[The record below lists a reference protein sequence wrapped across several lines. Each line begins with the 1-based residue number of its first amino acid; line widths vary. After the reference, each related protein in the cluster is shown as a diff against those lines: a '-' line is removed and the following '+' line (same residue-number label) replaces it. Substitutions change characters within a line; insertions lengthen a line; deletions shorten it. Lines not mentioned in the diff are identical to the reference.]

1 MDQTLKKHDSVID
14 THDNELRKHD
24 SVIGSHDNE
33 LRKHDEI
40 LDEHDDEI
48 CHIRQDLVDIKTRL
62 GIKDL
67 TNGQVQKY
75 QEELI
80 KSVVE
85 EKMERKEQDAILRED
100 IKSVDSKTWY
110 ILTGVILSIL
120 LEIGFILFR
129 GG

>member
-1 MDQTLKKHDSVID
+1 MDQTLKSHKSVID
-14 THDNELRKHD
+14 SHDGELKKHD
-24 SVIGSHDNE
+24 YAID
-33 LRKHDEI
+33 KHDE
-40 LDEHDDEI
+40 LLNEHDDEI
-48 CHIRQDLVDIKTRL
+48 CHIRRDLVDIKTRL

-100 IKSVDSKTWY
+100 IKSLDDKTWY

-120 LEIGFILFR
+120 LEIGFMVFK

>member
-1 MDQTLKKHDSVID
+1 MDQTLK
-14 THDNELRKHD
+14 KHD

-33 LRKHDEI
+33 LRKHDLVI
-40 LDEHDDEI
+40 DSHDNGLKKHDDEI

-100 IKSVDSKTWY
+100 IKSVDNKTWY

-120 LEIGFILFR
+120 LEIGFKLFR

>member
-14 THDNELRKHD
+14 
-24 SVIGSHDNE
+24 SHDNE
-33 LRKHDEI
+33 LKKHDYVIDKHDEL

-48 CHIRQDLVDIKTRL
+48 CHIRRDLVDIKTRL

-100 IKSVDSKTWY
+100 IKALDDKTWY

-120 LEIGFILFR
+120 LEICFMMFKV
-129 GG
+129 

>member
-1 MDQTLKKHDSVID
+1 MDQTLK
-14 THDNELRKHD
+14 KHD

-33 LRKHDEI
+33 LRKHDLVIDSHDNE
-40 LDEHDDEI
+40 LKKHDDEI

-100 IKSVDSKTWY
+100 IKSVDNKTWY

-120 LEIGFILFR
+120 LEIGFKLFR

>member
-1 MDQTLKKHDSVID
+1 MDQTLKKHDSVIGSYD
-14 THDNELRKHD
+14 SELKKHD
-24 SVIGSHDNE
+24 YAID
-33 LRKHDEI
+33 KHDEI

-48 CHIRQDLVDIKTRL
+48 CHIRRDLVDIKTRL

-100 IKSVDSKTWY
+100 IKSLDDKTWY

-120 LEIGFILFR
+120 LEIGFMMFK
-129 GG
+129 G

>member
-1 MDQTLKKHDSVID
+1 MDQILKSHKSVID
-14 THDNELRKHD
+14 SHD
-24 SVIGSHDNE
+24 SE
-33 LRKHDEI
+33 LKKYDYAIDKHDEL

-48 CHIRQDLVDIKTRL
+48 CHIRRDLVDIKTRL

-100 IKSVDSKTWY
+100 IKSLDDKTWY

-120 LEIGFILFR
+120 LEIGFMVFK

>member
-1 MDQTLKKHDSVID
+1 MDQTLK
-14 THDNELRKHD
+14 EHD
-24 SVIGSHDNE
+24 SVIGSYDNE
-33 LRKHDEI
+33 LKKHDYVIDKHDEL

-48 CHIRQDLVDIKTRL
+48 CQIRRDLVDIKTRL

-85 EKMERKEQDAILRED
+85 EKMERKEQDNILRED

>member
-1 MDQTLKKHDSVID
+1 MDQTLK
-14 THDNELRKHD
+14 KHD

-33 LRKHDEI
+33 LRKHDLVIDSHDNE
-40 LDEHDDEI
+40 LKKHDDEI

-100 IKSVDSKTWY
+100 IKSVDNKTWY

>member
-1 MDQTLKKHDSVID
+1 MDRTLKSHKSVIDSHDSELKKHDYAID
-14 THDNELRKHD
+14 
-24 SVIGSHDNE
+24 
-33 LRKHDEI
+33 KHDEL
-40 LDEHDDEI
+40 LDEHNDEI
-48 CHIRQDLVDIKTRL
+48 CHIRRDLVDIKTRL

-100 IKSVDSKTWY
+100 IKSLDDKTWY

-120 LEIGFILFR
+120 LEIGFMVFK

>member
-1 MDQTLKKHDSVID
+1 MDQTLK
-14 THDNELRKHD
+14 KHD

-33 LRKHDEI
+33 LRKHDEL

-48 CHIRQDLVDIKTRL
+48 CHIRRDLVDIKTRL

-100 IKSVDSKTWY
+100 IKSVDNKTWY

>member
-1 MDQTLKKHDSVID
+1 MRRQKSKMDQTLK
-14 THDNELRKHD
+14 KHD

-33 LRKHDEI
+33 LRKHDLVIDSHDNE
-40 LDEHDDEI
+40 LKKHDDEI

-100 IKSVDSKTWY
+100 IKSVDNKTWY

>member
-1 MDQTLKKHDSVID
+1 MDLKSHKSVIDSHDSELKKHDYAID
-14 THDNELRKHD
+14 
-24 SVIGSHDNE
+24 
-33 LRKHDEI
+33 KHDEL

-48 CHIRQDLVDIKTRL
+48 CHIRRDLVDIKTRL

-100 IKSVDSKTWY
+100 IKSLDDKTWY

-120 LEIGFILFR
+120 LEIGFMVFK

>member
-1 MDQTLKKHDSVID
+1 MDRTLKEQV
-14 THDNELRKHD
+14 
-24 SVIGSHDNE
+24 SVIGSHDHE
-33 LRKHDEI
+33 LQKHDEL

-48 CHIRQDLVDIKTRL
+48 CQIRRDLVDIKTRL

-85 EKMERKEQDAILRED
+85 EKMERKEQDSILRED

-120 LEIGFILFR
+120 LEIGFILLR

>member
-14 THDNELRKHD
+14 
-24 SVIGSHDNE
+24 SHDNE
-33 LRKHDEI
+33 LRKHDYVI
-40 LDEHDDEI
+40 DKHDDLLDEHDDEI

-80 KSVVE
+80 KSIVE

-100 IKSVDSKTWY
+100 IKSVDNKTWY